1 VFIVRLGVGLRSLGM
16 ITLLRRLATALV
28 GAVLLSA
35 MFASPSEVGAEPVPA
50 RPYAP
55 HTLLV
60 AFDTGVPTLLRA
72 AVHRA
77 NGGIVANNLGFQDV
91 DVVQLPS
98 GIDPAVAA
106 QAYQT
111 SPLVDFA
118 EPNYV
123 FTATG
128 VPDDARFPTMYGLDK
143 IDAPEAWDAAY
154 GPATFPST
162 GGIRVGVVDTG
173 VDRNHADLGAKVKAC
188 AQALTNLGLLQNGTC
203 ADDHGHGTHTAG
215 TIAALTNNGIGVAG
229 VAPNADLAICKA
241 LNVAGSGFTTDI
253 VKCINWL
260 RTTGGARIISMSIG
274 STGSTTAFDR
284 ELSAASAAGVLL
296 VAAAGND
303 GNSTSNYPAA
313 HADVVSVA
321 ATDRDDARASF
332 SNCNADVEI
341 SAPGVDVLSTAPG
354 GGYQT
359 MSGTS
364 MATPHVS
371 GAAAVVMWQK
381 GLTASQT
388 RALLTS
394 SVDDLGSAGRDAC
407 FGFGRLNLARA
418 AA

>member
-1 VFIVRLGVGLRSLGM
+1 VADR
-16 ITLLRRLATALV
+16 A
-28 GAVLLSA
+28 
-35 MFASPSEVGAEPVPA
+35 
-50 RPYAP
+50 YAP

-60 AFDTGVPTLLRA
+60 AFDAGVPG
-72 AVHRA
+72 AVRNAIHAA
-77 NGGIVANNLGFQDV
+77 NGAVVANNLGFQDV
-91 DVVQLPS
+91 DVVTLPA
-98 GIDPAVAA
+98 GVDPVRAA
-106 QAYQT
+106 AAYIAD
-111 SPLVDFA
+111 PLVDFA

-128 VPDDARFPTMYGLDK
+128 VPNDASFSSMYGLDK
-143 IDAPEAWDAAY
+143 IDAPEGWDAAF
-154 GPATFPST
+154 GPGNFPST
-162 GGIRVGVVDTG
+162 GGIRVGIVDTG
-173 VDRNHADLGAKVKAC
+173 VDKSHADLGAKVKAC
-188 AQALTNLGLLQNGTC
+188 AQALTNLGILQNGSC
-203 ADDHGHGTHTAG
+203 NDDHGHGTHTAG
-215 TIAALTNNGIGVAG
+215 TIAAFTNNGIGVAG

-284 ELSAASAAGVLL
+284 ELSAAYAAGVLL

-303 GNSTSNYPAA
+303 GNTTLNYPAG
-313 HADVVSVA
+313 HPDVVSVA
-321 ATDRDDARASF
+321 ATDSNDAKASF

-341 SAPGVDVLSTAPG
+341 AAPGVNILSTAPG

-371 GAAAVVMWQK
+371 GAAAVVMKQK
-381 GLTASQT
+381 GLTAAQT

-394 SVDDLGSAGRDAC
+394 TSDDLGGAGRDTC

>member
-1 VFIVRLGVGLRSLGM
+1 MKHFRRIVAV
-16 ITLLRRLATALV
+16 LA
-28 GAVLLSA
+28 GAVLVCSIA
-35 MFASPSEVGAEPVPA
+35 GSSSVAGANSSVPTAPSV

-60 AFDTGVPTLLRA
+60 GFDAGVPNLLRN
-72 AVHRA
+72 AVHAA
-77 NGGIVANNLGFQDV
+77 NGATVANNLGFQDV
-91 DVVQLPS
+91 DVVTLPS
-98 GIDPAVAA
+98 GVDPLDAA
-106 QAYQT
+106 AIYNAN
-111 SPLVDFA
+111 PLVDFA

-128 VPDDARFPTMYGLDK
+128 VPNDPSFSTMYGLDK
-143 IDAPEAWDAAY
+143 IDAPEGWTAAY
-154 GPATFPST
+154 GATSFPST

-173 VDRNHADLGAKVKAC
+173 IDKTHAELASKVKAC
-188 AQALTNLGLLQNGTC
+188 AQALTNLGILQNGQC
-203 ADDHGHGTHTAG
+203 NDDHGHGTHTAG

-229 VAPNADLAICKA
+229 VAPNAELAICKA

-274 STGSTTAFDR
+274 STGSTTAFDN
-284 ELSAASAAGVLL
+284 ELRAAYAAGVLL

-303 GNSTSNYPAA
+303 GNATLNYPAA
-313 HADVVSVA
+313 HPDVMSVA
-321 ATDRDDARASF
+321 ATDRNDAKASF

-341 SAPGVDVLSTAPG
+341 AAPGVDILSTAPG

-371 GAAAVVMWQK
+371 GVAAVVMK
-381 GLTASQT
+381 EKNLTAAQT

-394 SVDDLGSAGRDAC
+394 TSDDLGAAGRDTC
-407 FGFGRLNLARA
+407 FGFGRVNLGRA
-418 AA
+418 AL